1 MAPPKLFKLPSSRGS
16 FMAPPKLLALP
27 SSLISFMAPP
37 KLSKLFPSLHG
48 TPETI
53 RPSLLPPFIHGSPE
67 TIKPSLLS
75 RFIHGTPE
83 TPKASP
89 ELAARIEAQ
98 LEDFKQREDGWRE
111 AVTHLAEA
119 GDPKTG
125 AELAPNDWYRMRR
138 ALEIVLVSGGTDSKC
153 CLPSAA
159 SVCIRAMKGH
169 IMVDAASF

>member
-1 MAPPKLFKLPSSRGS
+1 MAPPKLLALPSSLGS

-27 SSLISFMAPP
+27 SSLGSFMAPP

-53 RPSLLPPFIHGSPE
+53 KSSLLP
-67 TIKPSLLS
+67 

-89 ELAARIEAQ
+89 ELAAQIEAQ
-98 LEDFKQREDGWRE
+98 LEGFKQRENGWRE
-111 AVTHLAEA
+111 AVAHLAEA

-138 ALEIVLVSGGTDSKC
+138 ALEIVLVSGGTDSSC
-153 CLPSAA
+153 CLSSAA
-159 SVCIRAMKGH
+159 PVYDRVYCTGVRFVLLRYIAIEFKFR
-169 IMVDAASF
+169 FFE